1 MIGLE
6 LIGLDLIG
14 LDLDSQAA
22 HPRRRWLEK
31 PAVLLTLDA
40 LTILLLGLAF
50 ALTDYQYFPLPYSL
64 LAVAATLLYMLAGL
78 PPGASVPLRL
88 SPLLRRRANF
98 FSSSKAGST
107 SFKRDTTRR
116 PSYDGSES
124 EEQGIGPG
132 VVGVWPTPLLDSQD
146 AILQKATQPSP
157 SRSSDDTEVVRCR
170 ISLCRK
176 STMEFRANRL
186 SLPLPLLNNLLST
199 RPFVYIGKLSYP
211 LYLWHWPIGTV
222 HRSNH

>member
-1 MIGLE
+1 MA
-6 LIGLDLIG
+6 GLDLIG

-88 SPLLRRRANF
+88 PPLSRRGAPYSSSCTPPSPTRTRGASTPSIRGVDRRA
-98 FSSSKAGST
+98 SH
-107 SFKRDTTRR
+107 
-116 PSYDGSES
+116 DGSES
-124 EEQGIGPG
+124 EAGIEPG
-132 VVGVWPTPLLDSQD
+132 VVRVSPNALDGQKEDEDEGD
-146 AILQKATQPSP
+146 AHETG
-157 SRSSDDTEVVRCR
+157 VVRCC
-170 ISLCRK
+170 ISRCGK
-176 STMEFRANRL
+176 CAMEFRANRL
-186 SLPLPLLNNLLST
+186 ALPLPLFNNLLST